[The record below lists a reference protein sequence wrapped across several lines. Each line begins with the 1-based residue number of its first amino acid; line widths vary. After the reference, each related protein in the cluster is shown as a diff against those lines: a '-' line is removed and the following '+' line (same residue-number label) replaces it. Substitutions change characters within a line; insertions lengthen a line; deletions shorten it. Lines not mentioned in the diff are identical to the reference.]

1 MDTRAN
7 DVWSIGR
14 FYGVNGKDLLRH
26 YRDFQSGFK
35 EWNQRGHA
43 KKWLL
48 YPENL
53 GPQLSI
59 DETSLSRGELYTI
72 LTNKAAKGDRGSI
85 VAIVAGTKAE
95 TVIEVLRKIP
105 EFLRKKVTE
114 ITLDMAGSMTMI
126 AKRCFPRAV
135 RVTDRFHVQRLAIE
149 ALQEIRIKHRWE
161 ALDQE
166 NDAIEQAKS
175 DRRAASQADYQPEV
189 LPNGDTIKQLLARGR
204 YALYKKPNT
213 WTESQR
219 ERAQLLFE
227 RFPDL
232 KKAYELTLEL
242 SNIFTTTTEKI
253 YGLTRLAKWHEKVRQ
268 SGFKSFNT
276 VARSIENHYKTIVNY
291 FDNRSTN
298 ASAESFNAK
307 IKAFRAQF
315 RGVRNVEFFLYRL
328 TQLYA

>member
-1 MDTRAN
+1 VDTRAN
-7 DVWSIGR
+7 DVWSIGQ
-14 FYGVNGKDLLRH
+14 FYGVKGKDLLRH
-26 YRDFQSGFK
+26 YRDFQGGFK
-35 EWNQRGHA
+35 DWNQRAHA

-48 YPENL
+48 YPENI
-53 GPQLSI
+53 GAHLSI

-72 LTNKAAKGDRGSI
+72 LTNKAAKGGRGSI
-85 VAIVAGTKAE
+85 IAIVAGTKAE
-95 TVIEVLRKIP
+95 TVIEVIRKIP
-105 EFLRKKVTE
+105 ESLRKKVTE

-126 AKRCFPRAV
+126 AKRCFPRAT
-135 RVTDRFHVQRLAIE
+135 RVTDRFHVQRLAVE

-161 ALDQE
+161 ALDLE
-166 NDAIEQAKS
+166 NDAIEQAK
-175 DRRAASQADYQPEV
+175 ASQVEYQPEI
-189 LPNGDTIKQLLARGR
+189 LTNGDTVKQLLARAR

-213 WTESQR
+213 WTDSQKQ
-219 ERAQLLFE
+219 RAQLLFE

-232 KKAYELTLEL
+232 KRAYELSLEL
-242 SNIFTTTTEKI
+242 SNIFTNTTEKI

>member
-1 MDTRAN
+1 
-7 DVWSIGR
+7 VS
-14 FYGVNGKDLLRH
+14 GKHLLRH

-35 EWNQRGHA
+35 DWNQRGHA

-53 GPQLSI
+53 GSQLSI

-72 LTNKAAKGDRGSI
+72 LTNKAAKGGRGSI
-85 VAIVAGTKAE
+85 VAIIAGTKAE
-95 TVIEVLRKIP
+95 TVIEVLSQIP
-105 EFLRKKVTE
+105 ERLRKKVTE
-114 ITLDMAGSMTMI
+114 ITLDMAGSMSMI
-126 AKRCFPRAV
+126 AKRCFSQAI
-135 RVTDRFHVQRLAIE
+135 RVTDRFHVQRLAVE
-149 ALQEIRIKHRWE
+149 ALQEMRIKLRWE

-166 NDAIEQAKS
+166 NDAIEQAK
-175 DRRAASQADYQPEV
+175 AAQAEYVPEV
-189 LPNGDTIKQLLARGR
+189 LANGDTIKQLLARSR
-204 YALYKKPNT
+204 YALYKKQNT
-213 WTESQR
+213 WTDNQR
-219 ERAQLLFE
+219 ERALLVFE

-232 KKAYELTLEL
+232 KKAYDLAQEL
-242 SNIFTTTTEKI
+242 SNIFTNTAEKI

-268 SGFKSFNT
+268 SGFKAFNT
-276 VARSIENHYKTIVNY
+276 VAKSIENHYKTIVNY

-307 IKAFRAQF
+307 IKAFRSQF

>member
-14 FYGVNGKDLLRH
+14 FYGVNGKDLLRQ

-35 EWNQRGHA
+35 DWKQRGHA

-53 GPQLSI
+53 GSQLSI

-72 LTNKAAKGDRGSI
+72 LTNKSAKGGTGSI

-95 TVIEVLRKIP
+95 TVIEIIRKIP
-105 EFLRKKVTE
+105 EAQRKKVTE
-114 ITLDMAGSMTMI
+114 ITLDMAGSMQQI
-126 AKRCFPRAV
+126 AKRCFPRAIC
-135 RVTDRFHVQRLAIE
+135 VTDRFHVQRLATD
-149 ALQEIRIKHRWE
+149 ALQEMRIKLRWE
-161 ALDQE
+161 ALDLE
-166 NDAIEQAKS
+166 NDAIEHAKS
-175 DRRAASQADYQPEV
+175 TQTEYIPQI
-189 LPNGDTIKQLLARGR
+189 LPNGDTLKQLLARSR

-213 WTESQR
+213 WTDNQK
-219 ERAQLLFE
+219 ERAQLVFE

-232 KKAYELTLEL
+232 KKAYDLAQEL
-242 SNIFTTTTEKI
+242 SNIFTNTTEKI

-307 IKAFRAQF
+307 IKAFRSQF